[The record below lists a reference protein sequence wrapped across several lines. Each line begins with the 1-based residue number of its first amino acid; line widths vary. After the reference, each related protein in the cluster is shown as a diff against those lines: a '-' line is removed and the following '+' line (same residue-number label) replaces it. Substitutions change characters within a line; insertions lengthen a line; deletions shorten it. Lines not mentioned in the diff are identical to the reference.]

1 MKKRIIDRTQEAL
14 GKGVLLGF
22 IPHKLSIENRHEL
35 DVFSLNVMFAKSKKT
50 KDGGTISATT
60 LYEPLINTYKIA
72 GNTASME
79 YINIYSHNSHLLIT
93 YDYIKKSYVGHK
105 YIGKKLVGSG
115 WGKDWKMF
123 FLHFTMLGL
132 SKGEGCIFD

>member
-1 MKKRIIDRTQEAL
+1 MKKDTKRLAKEAF
-14 GKGVLLGF
+14 GKGVILGF

-60 LYEPLINTYKIA
+60 LYEPLINTYKID

-79 YINIYSHNSHLLIT
+79 YINIYSHSSYLLIT
-93 YDYIKKSYVGHK
+93 YDYIKHSYTGDK
-105 YIGKKLVGSG
+105 YVNNELVGSACG
-115 WGKDWKMF
+115 PNWKMF

-132 SKGEGCIFD
+132 SAGESCMFD